1 MHPTD
6 GALRRALDEPAS
18 LPDVDRAH
26 VATCAHCQQLLAD
39 ATADRDYA
47 QALLSVNDPA
57 PDADQSLDAQWQRLR
72 VGATTRPVATSPAT
86 AQRPRRRR
94 VHRATV
100 LTAAGAVLVIGGATA
115 AAAND
120 WLPVFHTESVAPVS
134 ISPSSMSDL
143 TDIAGAVDLSGL
155 SAYGSWQQ
163 LSHPQLHTV
172 PDAAAAERRTGLTVT
187 PLTDLP
193 TGVTGEPSYRIVGQ
207 QSGVFQFSTQKAQG
221 TVTAAGGTLPALPP
235 ALDGAQLR
243 LQVGPA
249 VLQVWQQRSGI
260 PALVVAEVG
269 APTAQ
274 TSGVSLAVLRDAL
287 LSLPGLPPD
296 LAAQLRAVTS
306 DGTTLPIPVPD
317 DQFSSSTT
325 TVAGAPATLIASKDG
340 TLTGVIWVSDGIVRV
355 VGGPLSQSEVLSVAN
370 QLG

>member
-18 LPDVDRAH
+18 LPDVDREH
-26 VATCAHCQQLLAD
+26 LATCAQCQQTLAD
-39 ATADRDYA
+39 ATADRDYT
-47 QALLSVNDPA
+47 QALLSGNVAVADT
-57 PDADQSLDAQWQRLR
+57 DQSLDAQWQQLR
-72 VGATTRPVATSPAT
+72 AAGATPTVSTSPGT

-134 ISPSSMSDL
+134 ISSSSMSDL
-143 TDIAGAVDLSGL
+143 TDLASAVDLSGL
-155 SAYGSWQQ
+155 SAYGRWQQ
-163 LSHPQLHTV
+163 LSQSQLATV
-172 PDAAAAERRTGLTVT
+172 PDAAAAERRTGLTVM

-193 TGVTGEPSYRIVGQ
+193 VGVTGEPSYHVVGQ
-207 QSGVFQFSTQKAQG
+207 QSGVFQFSAQKAQN
-221 TVTAAGGTLPALPP
+221 TVTAAGGALPALPP

-243 LQVGPA
+243 LQAGPA
-249 VLQVWQQRSGI
+249 VLRVWQQHSGI
-260 PALVVAEVG
+260 PSLVVAEVA

-274 TSGVSLAVLRDAL
+274 TSGVSLSVLRDAL
-287 LSLPGLPPD
+287 LSLPGLPSD

-306 DGTTLPIPVPD
+306 DGTTLPIPVTNN
-317 DQFSSSTT
+317 QFTSSTT
-325 TVAGAPATLIASKDG
+325 TVAGTPATLIASKDG
-340 TLTGVIWVSDGIVRV
+340 ALTGVIWVSDGIVRV
-355 VGGPLSQSEVLSVAN
+355 VGGPLSESEVLSVAN